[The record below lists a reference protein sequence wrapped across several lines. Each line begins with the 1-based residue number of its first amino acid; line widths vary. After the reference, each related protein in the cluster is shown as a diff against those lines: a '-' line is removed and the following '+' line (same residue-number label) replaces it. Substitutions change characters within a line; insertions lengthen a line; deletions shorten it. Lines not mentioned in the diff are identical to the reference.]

1 MCGLRFVSQGC
12 SRDRSRPY
20 VWMTVRTYRWM
31 EVLGG
36 RGVETN
42 GWEFRLEGFSWLFAG
57 DFLSL
62 RKIAENPVND
72 VGTHGLCVRQL
83 IDSQYAFLGRTDR
96 ASIHVGVIQHPPS
109 MVVYLL

>member
-1 MCGLRFVSQGC
+1 
-12 SRDRSRPY
+12 
-20 VWMTVRTYRWM
+20 MTVRTYRWM
-31 EVLGG
+31 EVWLG

-42 GWEFRLEGFSWLFAG
+42 VREFQLEGFSWLFAG

-62 RKIAENPVND
+62 RKIAGCSKNCEKPVND

-83 IDSQYAFLGRTDR
+83 IDSQYASLGRTDR
-96 ASIHVGVIQHPPS
+96 ASLHVSAIQHPPS